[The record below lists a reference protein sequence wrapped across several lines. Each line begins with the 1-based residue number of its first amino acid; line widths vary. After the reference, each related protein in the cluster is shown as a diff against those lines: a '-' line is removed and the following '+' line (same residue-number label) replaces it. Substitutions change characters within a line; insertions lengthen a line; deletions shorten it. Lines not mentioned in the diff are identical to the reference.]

1 MKVSVS
7 GSTIGNAGPN
17 YGELRKNYRWNGAA
31 FPPGHPEYVYQ
42 PEDKPR
48 SSSQETFAASSTS
61 RKAERMR
68 KLETCLA
75 AGLTPVEAAKKIGV
89 GDKTAAEYIRVLRGV
104 KSTDQWIKDLREATR

>member
-1 MKVSVS
+1 
-7 GSTIGNAGPN
+7 
-17 YGELRKNYRWNGAA
+17 
-31 FPPGHPEYVYQ
+31 
-42 PEDKPR
+42 
-48 SSSQETFAASSTS
+48 
-61 RKAERMR
+61 MR